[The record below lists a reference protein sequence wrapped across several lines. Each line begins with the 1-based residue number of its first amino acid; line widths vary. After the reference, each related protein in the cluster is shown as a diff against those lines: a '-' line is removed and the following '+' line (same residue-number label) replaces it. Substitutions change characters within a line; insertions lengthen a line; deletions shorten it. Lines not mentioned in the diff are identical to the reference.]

1 MDDEKWLGRAIEL
14 ARQSVELGGGPF
26 GAVLVRDGVEIAS
39 GSNRVTLDLDPT
51 AHAEVVAIRAA
62 TRALGNNEL
71 RGVTVYASCEPC
83 PMCLGAALWAR
94 LDRIVFAADR
104 EDAAWA
110 GFSDQTFRELFAG
123 QRDDWPAA
131 IEQRRTPEARA
142 PFEDWLQREDR
153 VAY

>member
-1 MDDEKWLGRAIEL
+1 MDDEKWLARAIEL
-14 ARQSVELGGGPF
+14 ARQSVETGGGPF
-26 GAVLVRDGVEIAS
+26 GAVLVRDGEEIAS
-39 GSNRVTLDLDPT
+39 GANRVTLDLDPT

-94 LDRIVFAADR
+94 VDRIVFSADR

-123 QRDDWPAA
+123 QRDDWPAD
-131 IEQRRTPEARA
+131 IEQRRTPEARV
-142 PFEDWLQREDR
+142 PFDAWLQREDR

>member
-1 MDDEKWLGRAIEL
+1 MDDDKWLARAIEL
-14 ARQSVELGGGPF
+14 AQQSVATGGGPF
-26 GAVLVRDGVEIAS
+26 GAVLVRDGVELAS

-51 AHAEVVAIRAA
+51 AHAEIVAIRAA
-62 TRALGNNEL
+62 TRSIGDNEL

-94 LDRIVFAADR
+94 VDRIVFAADR

-131 IEQRRTPEARA
+131 IEQRRTSEARA

>member
-1 MDDEKWLGRAIEL
+1 MDDDKWLARAIEL
-14 ARQSVELGGGPF
+14 ARQSVETGGGPF
-26 GAVLVRDGVEIAS
+26 GAVLVRDGAELAS

-62 TRALGNNEL
+62 TRATGNNEL

-94 LDRIVFAADR
+94 VDRIVFSADR

-123 QRDDWPAA
+123 QRDDWPAS

-142 PFEDWLQREDR
+142 PFDDWLQREDR